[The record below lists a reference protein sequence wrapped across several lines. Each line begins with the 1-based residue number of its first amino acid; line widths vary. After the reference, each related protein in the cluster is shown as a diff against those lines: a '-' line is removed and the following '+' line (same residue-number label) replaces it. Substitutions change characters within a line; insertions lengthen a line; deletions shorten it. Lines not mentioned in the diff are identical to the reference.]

1 MILYNM
7 RERGQLEYD
16 KFALNI
22 LQVHNAVFLGEM
34 HELDELS
41 KKQNSLMLALDNVD
55 KIYTSI
61 SGNEK
66 VKGLEEEA
74 FKKSLLRRG

>member
-1 MILYNM
+1 MIVYNM

-22 LQVHNAVFLGEM
+22 LQAHNAVFLGEM
-34 HELDELS
+34 HELDDLD
-41 KKQNSLMLALDNVD
+41 KKQNSLVVALDKVD
-55 KIYTSI
+55 KIYVAI

-66 VKGLEEEA
+66 VNGIEEEA